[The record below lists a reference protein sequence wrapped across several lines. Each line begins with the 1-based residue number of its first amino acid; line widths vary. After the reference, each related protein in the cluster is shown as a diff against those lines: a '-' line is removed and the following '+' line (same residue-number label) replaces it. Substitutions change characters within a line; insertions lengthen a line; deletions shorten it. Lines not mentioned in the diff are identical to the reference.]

1 VFIVFLLSFVNYSQN
16 TSVID
21 SLKHIVEVSDNDSLI
36 MNAYNKL
43 RRATYYSDAEA
54 SKNYT
59 YKYLEYAQ
67 KRKDS
72 HNIILA
78 HFFIGNASVLSGEYE
93 TALNKYLIAV
103 AYYEQKKDS
112 ARFTSVLNSL
122 GAVHE
127 KTNNDSLSLYYYK
140 QARSIGKAL
149 KDNRRSGIASANIG
163 NIYNNRGSLDDA
175 IFYLEDAV
183 KDLSSNDAHKSF
195 LTIAEINLAGAYSEN
210 QKFSKSLDL
219 FNKVLVKLD
228 TINDVYNH
236 ANVLRGISN
245 VYLEQKEPFKALPF
259 AKKAFK
265 KYTDNNFN
273 DERFQM
279 MPELIEIFK
288 ATKKSTEAVTLYDE
302 YFIVKDSILS
312 SEQDKNIANAIQKYE
327 TEKKDTQLKV
337 LALESEKAEQQKRV
351 FLYLFLI
358 GLFVTALIGFFL
370 YKNRKKNKL
379 LAKQKSLLES
389 TVDEKNILL
398 RETHHRVKNSFQMVS
413 SLLYI
418 QSETVQNKEAQ
429 LAIKEAQNRVRSM
442 VLIHQKLYSKD
453 QLVGIDAKEYIEDFT
468 KDIMDSY
475 QFETI
480 KLKYTVS
487 AESLVLDIETI
498 TPIGLILNELV
509 TNVLKHAFNNI
520 TNESYMNITLKEV
533 DNELILSVIDNG
545 IGMPESIKEESFG
558 IELIKALTQ
567 KLKAT
572 LNIKPNEPS
581 GTNATVIMKRYTI
594 L

>member
-1 VFIVFLLSFVNYSQN
+1 MFIVFLLSFVNYSQN

>member
-1 VFIVFLLSFVNYSQN
+1 Q
-16 TSVID
+16 
-21 SLKHIVEVSDNDSLI
+21 
-36 MNAYNKL
+36 
-43 RRATYYSDAEA
+43 
-54 SKNYT
+54 
-59 YKYLEYAQ
+59 
-67 KRKDS
+67 
-72 HNIILA
+72 
-78 HFFIGNASVLSGEYE
+78 
-93 TALNKYLIAV
+93 
-103 AYYEQKKDS
+103 
-112 ARFTSVLNSL
+112 
-122 GAVHE
+122 
-127 KTNNDSLSLYYYK
+127 
-140 QARSIGKAL
+140 
-149 KDNRRSGIASANIG
+149 
-163 NIYNNRGSLDDA
+163 
-175 IFYLEDAV
+175 
-183 KDLSSNDAHKSF
+183 
-195 LTIAEINLAGAYSEN
+195 
-210 QKFSKSLDL
+210 
-219 FNKVLVKLD
+219 LD
-228 TINDVYNH
+228 TVNDIYNH

-259 AKKAFK
+259 ATKAFK

-273 DERFQM
+273 DDRFHA
-279 MPELIEIFK
+279 MPELIEIYK
-288 ATKKSTEAVTLYDE
+288 ATNRSTEAVALYDE
-302 YFIVKDSILS
+302 YFTVKDSILS
-312 SEQDKNIANAIQKYE
+312 SEQDKNIADAIQKYE
-327 TEKKDTQLKV
+327 TEKKDAQLKV

-418 QSETVQNKEAQ
+418 QSETVKNKEAQ

-475 QFETI
+475 QFETE
-480 KLKYTVS
+480 KLNYVVS

-498 TPIGLILNELV
+498 TPMGLILNELV
-509 TNVLKHAFNNI
+509 TNVLKHAFDQI
-520 TNESYMNITLKEV
+520 TNESVMNIIFKEE

-545 IGMPESIKEESFG
+545 KGMPESIKEESFG

-572 LNIKPNEPS
+572 LNIKSNDSS
-581 GTNATVIMKRYTI
+581 GTNATVTMKRYTI